1 MIHLADLV
9 ALVGGIVHSLVPGAA
24 PIQATILLDGAVIQA
39 VGPDLEIP
47 AGSEVIDLGGL
58 HVIPGLVDGMI
69 NFDGEHDSLYVS
81 AGVTT
86 VRDVG
91 NDLGIILEAQLP
103 GLRDRMPGPSLLT
116 CGKVLDG
123 SKGVSV
129 DAIVLDSPAIVPGKL
144 DLLLDVMDKNELEL
158 DFLSVL
164 ETLPADVYRATLVYA
179 QARGLPLWGPL
190 PAAISLEEAIS
201 LGQAGFLGLESL
213 LPKGSN
219 WNTLTRA
226 DLDPAVALMTAGQT
240 AFVPMLGVYSR
251 ILTEREERPGALDL
265 LAPTYES
272 RWMQELL
279 SWREALNAEARKELE
294 QALELQRSL
303 VFDLWEA
310 GVVLLPGSA
319 APNSW
324 RMPGPALVD
333 ELDQLVLAGIE
344 PAEVLRLATAGA
356 AEVFGHGKLYGK
368 IAKGM
373 RADLVVL
380 GSDPTVSLTA
390 LRDPELVIVR
400 GRVLERPDLQ
410 ARLEVLKKLQADVRA
425 VAAAPLF
432 VPAPDVPDGALLI
445 SGRAETWALNQRQSA
460 EHFTVLRQL
469 DGSLLYATRIRYP
482 GNVHAIPSEMR
493 IEQVVRDGLLES
505 FDVHLVERSDG
516 WDAPDPK
523 TVQEGTPDE
532 LLAGDRSVTV
542 RGRVL
547 GQSRIMNV
555 ERRMHDFFISND
567 SAPDPI
573 AMLDASLVLDAM
585 IVARHFPEGV
595 SYAIS
600 LEGSKLEGA
609 TDRWTLR
616 RRTEDNLL
624 QVQTSRGS
632 LAFSMDAK
640 GQPIYAARQRG
651 TDVVEL
657 RMLEF
662 NAFGGP
668 GLGID
673 PSRVYIHAED
683 PVEDPVET
691 GAQDDDK

>member
-9 ALVGGIVHSLVPGAA
+9 ALVGGIVHSLVPGTA
-24 PIQATILLDGAVIQA
+24 PVQATILMDGPVIQA
-39 VGPDLEIP
+39 VGPDIMVPADAEI
-47 AGSEVIDLGGL
+47 IDLTGL

-91 NDLGIILEAQLP
+91 NDLGVILEAQLP

-116 CGKVLDG
+116 CGEVLDG
-123 SKGVSV
+123 SKGISV
-129 DAIVLDSPAIVPGKL
+129 DAVVLDSVEIVASKL
-144 DLLLDVMDKNELEL
+144 DLLLEVMAKNELQL

-164 ETLPADVYRATLVYA
+164 ETLPADVYRTTLAYA
-179 QARGLPLWGPL
+179 QAKGLPLWGPL
-190 PAAISLEEAIS
+190 PKAITLQEAVTR
-201 LGQAGFLGLESL
+201 GHGGFLGLESL

-226 DLDPAVALMTAGQT
+226 DIKPAVAIMAAGQT
-240 AFVPMLGVYSR
+240 ALVPMLGIYSR

-272 RWMQELL
+272 RWMQELG
-279 SWREALNAEARKELE
+279 SWRQGLTAEARKQHES
-294 QALELQRSL
+294 AMELQRGM
-303 VFDLWEA
+303 VFDLWKA

-324 RMPGPALVD
+324 RMPGPSLLD
-333 ELDQLVLAGIE
+333 ELEQWVLAGIE
-344 PAEVLRLATAGA
+344 PAEVLRLATTGA
-356 AEVFGHGKLYGK
+356 AQALGHGELYGR
-368 IAKGM
+368 IADGM

-380 GSDPTVSLTA
+380 GSDPTVSLMA
-390 LRDPELVIVR
+390 LHDPEMVIVR

-410 ARLEVLKKLQADVRA
+410 ERLLVLRRLQAEVRTA
-425 VAAAPLF
+425 AAAPLV
-432 VPAPDVPDGALLI
+432 VPAPDVPKGDILI

-460 EHFTVLRQL
+460 EHFRVLRQL

-482 GNVHAIPSEMR
+482 GSVHAIASEMR
-493 IEQVVRDGLLES
+493 ITQVVRDGLLES
-505 FDVHLVERSDG
+505 FDVHLVERSEG

-523 TVQEGTPDE
+523 TVQEGTPEE

-555 ERRMHDFFISND
+555 ERRMHDYFLSND
-567 SAPDPI
+567 SASDTI
-573 AMLDASLVLDAM
+573 ALLDASLVLNAM
-585 IVARHFPEGV
+585 IAARHFPEGI

-600 LEGSKLEGA
+600 LEGNTLEGA
-609 TDRWTLR
+609 TDRWSLTR
-616 RRTEDNLL
+616 RPDDNLL
-624 QVQTSRGS
+624 QIFTSRGS
-632 LAFSMDAK
+632 LAFGMDIK
-640 GQPIYAARQRG
+640 GQPLYAARQRG
-651 TDVVEL
+651 TDVIEMH
-657 RMLEF
+657 MLEF
-662 NAFGGP
+662 NAYGGP
-668 GLGID
+668 GLGLD
-673 PSRVYIHAED
+673 PSRVFKVPAEVPTD
-683 PVEDPVET
+683 DQEDE
-691 GAQDDDK
+691 KR

>member
-24 PIQATILLDGAVIQA
+24 PVRATILLDGPVIQA
-39 VGPDLEIP
+39 VGPDLEVP
-47 AGSEVIDLGGL
+47 AGALVIDLEGL

-129 DAIVLDSPAIVPGKL
+129 DAVVLDSVEVVAGKL
-144 DLLLDVMDKNELEL
+144 NLLLDVMAKNQLQL

-164 ETLPADVYRATLVYA
+164 ETLPANVYRTTLAYA
-179 QARGLPLWGPL
+179 QSKDLPLWGPL
-190 PAAISLEEAIS
+190 PKGIPLAEAVER
-201 LGQAGFLGLESL
+201 GHAGFLGLESL
-213 LPKGSN
+213 LPKGTN

-226 DLDPAVALMTAGQT
+226 DLEPALAIMAAGKTAL
-240 AFVPMLGVYSR
+240 VPMLGIYSR

-272 RWMQELL
+272 RWMQELAG
-279 SWREALNAEARKELE
+279 WRQALDPAARKELE
-294 QALELQRSL
+294 QAIELQRSVVL
-303 VFDLWEA
+303 DLWKA

-324 RMPGPALVD
+324 RMPGPALLD
-333 ELDQLVLAGIE
+333 ELDQWVLAGIQ
-344 PAEVLRLATAGA
+344 PAEVLRLATTGA
-356 AEVFGHGKLYGK
+356 AEALGQGEIYGR
-368 IAKGM
+368 IARGM

-380 GSDPTVSLTA
+380 GSDPTLSLTA

-400 GRVLERPDLQ
+400 GRVLERPDLRE
-410 ARLEVLKKLQADVRA
+410 RLLVLKQLQSAVRTAD
-425 VAAAPLF
+425 AAPLV
-432 VPAPDVPDGALLI
+432 VPAPDVPEGDLLI

-460 EHFTVLRQL
+460 EHFMVVRQL
-469 DGSLLYATRIRYP
+469 DGSLVYATRIRYP

-493 IEQVVRDGLLES
+493 IVQVMRDGLLES
-505 FDVHLVERSDG
+505 FDAHLVERSEG
-516 WDAPDPK
+516 WDMPDPK

-555 ERRMHDFFISND
+555 ERRMHEFFLSND

-573 AMLDASLVLDAM
+573 ALLDASLVLDAM
-585 IVARHFPEGV
+585 IVARHFPEGI

-600 LEGSKLEGA
+600 LEGNTLEGA
-609 TDRWTLR
+609 TDRWTLNR
-616 RRTEDNLL
+616 RPDDNLL
-624 QVQTSRGS
+624 QVFTSRGT
-632 LAFSMDAK
+632 LAFGMDAK
-640 GQPIYAARQRG
+640 GQPLYAARQRG
-651 TDVVEL
+651 TDVVEM

-662 NAFGGP
+662 KAYGGP
-668 GLGID
+668 GLGLD
-673 PSRVYIHAED
+673 PSRVFQIPENVPED
-683 PVEDPVET
+683 GQE
-691 GAQDDDK
+691 DDKR